1 MITHPTTEELVQ
13 SVALWI
19 DEVRPS
25 LDPRNAFLARVAA
38 NALATVSRELAM
50 GPAAE
55 AEAVA
60 RMGEV
65 LGRSGSFVELNAE
78 LCARIRSGELTAE
91 TPGLLLALRV
101 IANSQI
107 AIDQP
112 SYRAE
117 GSEVRPHAGT

>member
-1 MITHPTTEELVQ
+1 VITHPRTEELVE

-19 DEVRPS
+19 EQIRPT

-38 NALATVSRELAM
+38 NALATVRREITD

-60 RMGEV
+60 RMARV
-65 LGRSGSFVELNAE
+65 LGHDGTHAELNAE
-78 LCARIRSGELTAE
+78 LCARIRAGEFTVE
-91 TPGLLLALRV
+91 TPGLLTALSV
-101 IANSQI
+101 MAKDQI

-112 SYRAE
+112 NYKPE
-117 GSEVRPHAGT
+117 GTASPL

>member
-1 MITHPTTEELVQ
+1 VITHPKTEELVL
-13 SVALWI
+13 SVAMWI
-19 DEVRPS
+19 DQIRPS

-38 NALATVSRELAM
+38 NALATVGRELTQ

-65 LGRSGSFVELNAE
+65 LGRPGTYADLNAE
-78 LCARIRSGELTAE
+78 LCARIRAGELTVE
-91 TPGLLLALRV
+91 TPGLLAALQV
-101 IANSQI
+101 MATNQI

-112 SYRAE
+112 SYKPE
-117 GSEVRPHAGT
+117 GTPPPTP

>member
-1 MITHPTTEELVQ
+1 VITHPRTEELVE

-19 DEVRPS
+19 EQIRPT

-38 NALATVSRELAM
+38 NALATVRREITD

-60 RMGEV
+60 RMAAV
-65 LGRSGSFVELNAE
+65 LGHAGGHAELNSE
-78 LCARIRSGELTAE
+78 LCARIRSGELTVE
-91 TPGLLLALRV
+91 TPGLLTALTVMAKR
-101 IANSQI
+101 QI

-112 SYRAE
+112 SYRPE
-117 GSEVRPHAGT
+117 GSLPKS